1 MQSNLDKGKKGE
13 DIAAD
18 FLVNK
23 GYKIV
28 ERNYRYQRSEVDIIA
43 EEGEVCVFIEVK
55 YREGKSYGHP
65 EEAVT
70 THKLEMIAAAAEQ
83 YWHLRPE
90 YKFIRYDII
99 AITVDKNSGQQEVY
113 HIQDV
118 YF

>member
-1 MQSNLDKGKKGE
+1 MQSNIDKGKKGE

-18 FLVNK
+18 LLVGK
-23 GYKIV
+23 GYLVV
-28 ERNYRYQRSEVDIIA
+28 ERNYRYLRSEVDIIA
-43 EEGEVCVFIEVK
+43 VDGEVCVFVEVK
-55 YREGKSYGHP
+55 YREGISYGHP

-70 THKLEMIAAAAEQ
+70 THKLEMIATAAEE
-83 YWHLRPE
+83 YWHLHPE

-99 AITVDKNSGQQEVY
+99 AITVDKKSGQQEVY